1 MAKYVVYHADPLEVL
16 GDAPIE
22 RAALAEID
30 AELRMLEP
38 GMSPGELAE
47 ALPEADAVLV
57 TRAPINATVMAALR
71 NCKVVVRYGVGVDT
85 LDLEAA
91 TEHGIVCAHV
101 PDFCMEEVANH
112 ALMHML
118 AAVRKLIPQDRA
130 VREGGW
136 RDGLT
141 LQPMLQLY
149 GQTVGLVAC
158 GNIGQAFAKR
168 AQALSMRVI
177 AYDPY
182 IDPSVP
188 AALGIELIESLED
201 LLRQSDV
208 VSLHTPATPETRQ
221 MINAERLSQMKPT
234 AYLVNT
240 ARGSIVDQPALI
252 DALER
257 GVIAGAGLD
266 VFEEEPWVSDSPLRT
281 MDNVV
286 HTPHSASYSDASY
299 ERLST
304 RVGQSVVHVLTG
316 HWPRFVANKGIL
328 EQLDLAE
335 CPDPA

>member
-1 MAKYVVYHADPLEVL
+1 MAQYVVYHTDPLEVH
-16 GDAPIE
+16 GDCPIE
-22 RAALAEID
+22 RAVLAEID
-30 AELRMLEP
+30 AELRLLEP
-38 GMSPGELAE
+38 GMTSGQLAE
-47 ALPEADAVLV
+47 VLPEADAVLV
-57 TRAPINATVMAALR
+57 TRAPINAQVMAALS

-118 AAVRKLIPQDRA
+118 AAVRKLIPQDRT
-130 VREGGW
+130 VRQGGW
-136 RDGLT
+136 RGGLT
-141 LQPMLQLY
+141 LQPMLHLY
-149 GQTVGLVAC
+149 GQTLGLVAC
-158 GNIGQAFAKR
+158 GNIAQALAKR

-177 AYDPY
+177 GYDPY
-182 IDPSVP
+182 IDPAV
-188 AALGIELIESLED
+188 AVAHGIELVGSLED
-201 LLRQSDV
+201 LLAQSDV

-221 MINAERLSQMKPT
+221 MINAERLAQMKPT

-252 DALER
+252 DALQR

-266 VFEEEPWVSDSPLRT
+266 VFDEEPWESDSPLRT

-286 HTPHSASYSDASY
+286 LTPHSASYSDASF
-299 ERLST
+299 ERLSQ
-304 RVGQSVVHVLTG
+304 RVAQSVVHVLSG
-316 HWPRFVANKGIL
+316 QWPRFVANKGIL
-328 EQLDLAE
+328 DQLDLAP